1 MKRTS
6 LSELLKNGLVEKY
19 QSDEDQIRNEVEIA
33 KSDLASAKHMLGIQE
48 WGWAHN
54 AAYNSMLQAGRA
66 LMFSKGYRPRSQ
78 EHHTAVIS
86 FVKAVYANKFDAEV
100 LQAFEKARRRRNE
113 SLYDRAGS
121 ISETQGRNLVQ
132 FAEKFMGKTLELLN
146 TK

>member
-1 MKRTS
+1 
-6 LSELLKNGLVEKY
+6 LKNGLVEKY

-86 FVKAVYANKFDAEV
+86 F
-100 LQAFEKARRRRNE
+100 EKARRRRNE